1 MTGFTRITVAGRT
14 RRADLVVPRAE
25 PLGVVLP
32 TILDL
37 LGEPTGTVTHPAVL
51 VRPDGEQLDLAR
63 TSEELDL
70 LDGTSLTLV
79 RLDAAPPPPA
89 VIDLTDAATDAHARR
104 SDRWDERSRLAL
116 AGVAA
121 AIATATAGLVA
132 PFASPTVALVVLAG
146 GTVVVTA
153 AALVLGLLRMRSAA
167 VLVAAAAAGCA
178 LPAGV
183 VAGVVAAQVSGD
195 VDPVAS
201 AVAGAGV
208 GLALLGT
215 VLAVAIGG
223 GLRRVGAGAAGV
235 MAILLSLLVLA
246 LLVAGVGTSAAVG
259 VVGVVAVFATGVLPW
274 VALGSAG
281 LTGLDQRVAE
291 GERLDRATAR
301 DRIDDAYSVLTW
313 STAIT
318 SAFATIATVAL
329 VLGAPVWSPL
339 LALAIALAGAL
350 RSRAFPLR
358 ISSAVL
364 WSPLVLGGATAVLAL
379 LGGPVGAWG
388 VAVCLL
394 AAAGIAVL
402 ALVSPRENTRAR
414 LRGLGNAL
422 EMLAV
427 VALLPLLFGVFGVY
441 AELLGMFGGGS

>member
-183 VAGVVAAQVSGD
+183 VAGVVA
-195 VDPVAS
+195 
-201 AVAGAGV
+201 
-208 GLALLGT
+208 
-215 VLAVAIGG
+215 
-223 GLRRVGAGAAGV
+223 
-235 MAILLSLLVLA
+235 
-246 LLVAGVGTSAAVG
+246 
-259 VVGVVAVFATGVLPW
+259 
-274 VALGSAG
+274 
-281 LTGLDQRVAE
+281 
-291 GERLDRATAR
+291 
-301 DRIDDAYSVLTW
+301 
-313 STAIT
+313 
-318 SAFATIATVAL
+318 
-329 VLGAPVWSPL
+329 
-339 LALAIALAGAL
+339 
-350 RSRAFPLR
+350 
-358 ISSAVL
+358 
-364 WSPLVLGGATAVLAL
+364 
-379 LGGPVGAWG
+379 
-388 VAVCLL
+388 
-394 AAAGIAVL
+394 
-402 ALVSPRENTRAR
+402 
-414 LRGLGNAL
+414 
-422 EMLAV
+422 
-427 VALLPLLFGVFGVY
+427 
-441 AELLGMFGGGS
+441 

>member
-1 MTGFTRITVAGRT
+1 MTGFTRITVAGRA

-183 VAGVVAAQVSGD
+183 VAAQVSGD

-281 LTGLDQRVAE
+281 LTGLDQRAAE